1 MPNLLE
7 LLCETGGRRA
17 VKIVHHIQ
25 GRIRLRA
32 TSELRPLLAG
42 QNSKELLATLAAMS
56 GIDNVNVNPLTA
68 SLVVQYD
75 PKQIPFRAWEDLFQ
89 GNDEIAKNALLSI
102 MQSRS

>member
-1 MPNLLE
+1 MQNLLQ

-32 TSELRPLLAG
+32 TPELRPLLAG
-42 QNSKELLATLAAMS
+42 QESKELLASLTEMA
-56 GIDNVNVNPLTA
+56 GIVNVNVNPLSA

-75 PKQIPFRAWEDLFQ
+75 PKQIPFQAWEDLFH
-89 GNDEIAKNALLSI
+89 GNDAQANEVLLLI
-102 MQSRS
+102 MQGRA